1 MEKPDL
7 AKMHILTRGCYSQL
21 LISLKKTLR
30 IIGDNSRSTSNFQVS
45 MKGLPE
51 TSLNLQA
58 YTLAKQRIH
67 EIETQKAMTI
77 SLSRHEK
84 WKAGG
89 PL

>member
-1 MEKPDL
+1 MEKSDL
-7 AKMHILTRGCYSQL
+7 TKMHILTRGFYSHL
-21 LISLKKTLR
+21 LTSFKKALR
-30 IIGDNSRSTSNFQVS
+30 IIGDDFKSTPNFQVS

-58 YTLAKQRIH
+58 YTLAKQRMR
-67 EIETQKAMTI
+67 EIESQKAMLI
-77 SLSRHEK
+77 SISRHEK

>member
-1 MEKPDL
+1 MEKSDL
-7 AKMHILTRGCYSQL
+7 TKMHILTRGFYSQL
-21 LISLKKTLR
+21 LTSFRKALR
-30 IIGDNSRSTSNFQVS
+30 IIGDDFKSTPNFQVS

-58 YTLAKQRIH
+58 YTLAKQRMH
-67 EIETQKAMTI
+67 EIESQKAILI
-77 SLSRHEK
+77 SISRHEK